1 MCGIVG
7 CIGNR
12 SVTPILVESLKLLEY
27 RGYDSAGIATL
38 NGTDI
43 DITKTKGKISDLES
57 VLSSEG
63 KSSELESTV
72 FSTGSAC
79 VGIGHTRW
87 ATHGTPS
94 TTNAHPHTDCNGSI
108 AVVHNGII
116 ENFQALKEELASK
129 GHFFSSDTDTEVL
142 AHLCEDCYNG
152 DLERAVRDA
161 LVRVKGSYA
170 IAVIADNEP
179 DVIVAAR
186 NESPLIVG
194 LGDGEN
200 FIASDIPAI
209 RKFTDKIIY
218 INDGEIVRVTRDNV
232 TVSTLEGLKVEKTV
246 TIAEGSIQEAE
257 RGGYEHFML
266 KEIHE
271 QPKALRETME
281 DRLCEL
287 EGSIDFEELRAL
299 ENEICNIESISI
311 VACGTSYHAGLLG
324 KYILED
330 LLRIPVRVEY
340 SSEFRYN
347 NLLSGKKS
355 LAMGISQSGETAD
368 TLAAMNEAKS
378 QGYLTLAITNVAG
391 STITRKADEILLTKS
406 GAEIGVAATKTFTAQ
421 ILILYMFGVYAARLR
436 KLIDVETSRH
446 IITSMKSVPGLIES
460 LLDDFG
466 NIEKAASRVC
476 EEDCC
481 YFIGR
486 GLSYPIALE
495 GALKMK
501 EISYIRAEGFPAGEL
516 KHGPLA
522 LITAGTP
529 VIALVPNDKTYYKTL
544 SNIKEVKARNAR
556 VTAIANSSDDEIA
569 KYVDS
574 VIEIPDV
581 DEFFSPMLTAVVLQ
595 LLAYYAAKNKG
606 AEIDQPRNLA
616 KSVTV
621 E

>member
-12 SVTPILVESLKLLEY
+12 SVTPIIVESLKRLEY

-38 NGTDI
+38 NGAEI
-43 DITKTKGKISDLES
+43 DITKTEGKISDLENI
-57 VLSSEG
+57 LS
-63 KSSELESTV
+63 LTN
-72 FSTGSAC
+72 TAC

-87 ATHGTPS
+87 ATHGIPS
-94 TTNAHPHTDCNGSI
+94 STNAHPHADCSGSF

-116 ENFQALKEELASK
+116 ENFQALKDELTSK
-129 GHFFSSDTDTEVL
+129 GHIFSSDTDTEVL

-152 DLERAVRDA
+152 DLERAVREA
-161 LVRVKGSYA
+161 LLRVEGSYA
-170 IAVIADNEP
+170 LAVISDNEP

-186 NESPLIVG
+186 KDSPLIVG

-200 FIASDIPAI
+200 FLASDIPAI
-209 RKFTDKIIY
+209 RKYTNKVIY
-218 INDGEIVRVTRDNV
+218 INDGEIVRLTRDSV
-232 TVSTLEGLKVEKTV
+232 TVSTLQGLSVEKTV
-246 TIAEGSIQEAE
+246 TLAEGSIQDAE

-287 EGSIDFEELRAL
+287 EGSIDFKELRPL
-299 ENEICNIESISI
+299 EDEIKNIESITI
-311 VACGTSYHAGLLG
+311 IACGTSYHAGILG
-324 KYILED
+324 KYALED
-330 LLRIPVRVEY
+330 LLRIPVKVEY

-347 NLLSGKKS
+347 NFLSGTRS
-355 LAMGISQSGETAD
+355 LAICISQSGETAD

-378 QGYLTLAITNVAG
+378 QGYLTLAITNVVG

-406 GAEIGVAATKTFTAQ
+406 GIEIGVAATKTFTAQ
-421 ILILYMFGVYAARLR
+421 ILTLYMFGVYVARLK
-436 KLIDVETSRH
+436 KLIDVETSRN

-460 LLDDFG
+460 LLD
-466 NIEKAASRVC
+466 NISSIEKTASRIC
-476 EEDCC
+476 EADCC

-501 EISYIRAEGFPAGEL
+501 EISYIKAEGFPAGEL

-522 LITAGTP
+522 LITADTP
-529 VIALVPNDKTYYKTL
+529 VIAIVPKGKTYYKTL
-544 SNIKEVKARNAR
+544 GNIKEVKARNAY
-556 VTAIANSSDDEIA
+556 VIAIANASDNEIV

-574 VIEIPDV
+574 VIKMPDV
-581 DEFFSPMLTAVVLQ
+581 DELFSPMLAAVTLQ
-595 LLAYYAAKNKG
+595 LLAYYAAKYLG

>member
-12 SVTPILVESLKLLEY
+12 SVTPIIVESLKRLEY

-38 NGTDI
+38 NGAEI
-43 DITKTKGKISDLES
+43 DITKTEGKISDLENI
-57 VLSSEG
+57 LN
-63 KSSELESTV
+63 LTNN
-72 FSTGSAC
+72 AC

-87 ATHGTPS
+87 ATHGIPS
-94 TTNAHPHTDCNGSI
+94 STNAHPHADCSGSF

-116 ENFQALKEELASK
+116 ENFQALKDELTSK
-129 GHFFSSDTDTEVL
+129 GHIFSSDTDTEVL

-152 DLERAVRDA
+152 DLERAVREA
-161 LVRVKGSYA
+161 LLRVEGSYA
-170 IAVIADNEP
+170 LAVISDNEP

-186 NESPLIVG
+186 KDSPLIVG

-200 FIASDIPAI
+200 FLASDIPAI
-209 RKFTDKIIY
+209 RKYTNKVIY
-218 INDGEIVRVTRDNV
+218 INDGEIVRLTRDSV
-232 TVSTLEGLKVEKTV
+232 TVSTLQGLSVEKTV
-246 TIAEGSIQEAE
+246 TLAEGSIQDAE

-287 EGSIDFEELRAL
+287 EGSIDFKELRPL
-299 ENEICNIESISI
+299 EDEIKNIESITI
-311 VACGTSYHAGLLG
+311 IACGTSYHAGILG
-324 KYILED
+324 KYALED
-330 LLRIPVRVEY
+330 LLRIPVKVEY

-347 NLLSGKKS
+347 NFLSGTRS
-355 LAMGISQSGETAD
+355 LAICISQSGETAD

-378 QGYLTLAITNVAG
+378 QGYLTLAITNVVG

-406 GAEIGVAATKTFTAQ
+406 GIEIGVAATKTFTAQ
-421 ILILYMFGVYAARLR
+421 ILTLYMFGVYVARLK
-436 KLIDVETSRH
+436 KLIDVETSRN

-460 LLDDFG
+460 LLD
-466 NIEKAASRVC
+466 NISSIEKTASRIC
-476 EEDCC
+476 EADCC

-501 EISYIRAEGFPAGEL
+501 EISYIKAEGFPAGEL

-522 LITAGTP
+522 LITADTP
-529 VIALVPNDKTYYKTL
+529 VIAIVPKGKTYYKTL
-544 SNIKEVKARNAR
+544 GNIKEVKARNAY
-556 VTAIANSSDDEIA
+556 VIAIANASDNEIV

-574 VIEIPDV
+574 VIKMPDV
-581 DEFFSPMLTAVVLQ
+581 DELFSPMLAAVTLQ
-595 LLAYYAAKNKG
+595 LLAYYAAKYLG

>member
-12 SVTPILVESLKLLEY
+12 SVTPIIVESLKRLEY

-38 NGTDI
+38 NGAEI
-43 DITKTKGKISDLES
+43 DITKTEGKIADLENI
-57 VLSSEG
+57 LS
-63 KSSELESTV
+63 LTN
-72 FSTGSAC
+72 TAC

-87 ATHGTPS
+87 ATHGIPS
-94 TTNAHPHTDCNGSI
+94 STNAHPHADCSGSF

-116 ENFQALKEELASK
+116 ENFQALKDELTSK
-129 GHFFSSDTDTEVL
+129 GHIFSSETDTEVL

-152 DLERAVRDA
+152 DLESAVREA
-161 LVRVKGSYA
+161 LLRVEGSYA
-170 IAVIADNEP
+170 IAVISDHEP

-186 NESPLIVG
+186 KDSPLIVG

-200 FIASDIPAI
+200 FLASDIPAI
-209 RKFTDKIIY
+209 RKYTNKVMY
-218 INDGEIVRVTRDNV
+218 INDGEIVRLTRDNV
-232 TVSTLEGLKVEKTV
+232 TVSTLQGVNVERLV
-246 TIAEGSIQEAE
+246 TIVDGSVQDAE

-271 QPKALRETME
+271 QPKALRDTME

-287 EGSIDFEELRAL
+287 EGSIDFKELRPF
-299 ENEICNIESISI
+299 EDEIKNIEGITI
-311 VACGTSYHAGLLG
+311 IACGTSYHAGILG
-324 KYILED
+324 KYALED
-330 LLRIPVRVEY
+330 LLRIPVKVEY

-347 NLLSGKKS
+347 NFLSGNRS
-355 LAMGISQSGETAD
+355 LAICISQSGETAD
-368 TLAAMNEAKS
+368 TLAAMNEAKA
-378 QGYLTLAITNVAG
+378 QGYLTLAITNVVG

-406 GAEIGVAATKTFTAQ
+406 GIEIGVAATKTFTAQ
-421 ILILYMFGVYAARLR
+421 ILTLYMFGIYVARLK

-460 LLDDFG
+460 LLDNISD
-466 NIEKAASRVC
+466 IEKASSRIC
-476 EEDCC
+476 EADCC

-495 GALKMK
+495 GALKLK
-501 EISYIRAEGFPAGEL
+501 EISYIKAEGFPAGEL

-529 VIALVPNDKTYYKTL
+529 VIAIVPKGKTYYKTL
-544 SNIKEVKARNAR
+544 GNIKEVKARNAF
-556 VTAIANSSDDEIA
+556 VIAIANASDDEIV

-574 VIEIPDV
+574 VIKMPDI
-581 DEFFSPMLTAVVLQ
+581 DELFSPMLAAVVLQ
-595 LLAYYAAKNKG
+595 LLAYYAAKDIG

>member
-12 SVTPILVESLKLLEY
+12 SVTPIIVESLKRLEY

-38 NGTDI
+38 NGAEI
-43 DITKTKGKISDLES
+43 DITKTEGKISDLENI
-57 VLSSEG
+57 LN
-63 KSSELESTV
+63 LTNN
-72 FSTGSAC
+72 AC

-87 ATHGTPS
+87 ATHGIPS
-94 TTNAHPHTDCNGSI
+94 STNAHPHADCSGSF

-116 ENFQALKEELASK
+116 ENFQALKDELTSK
-129 GHFFSSDTDTEVL
+129 GHIFSSDTDTEVL

-152 DLERAVRDA
+152 DLERAVREA
-161 LVRVKGSYA
+161 LLRVEGSYA
-170 IAVIADNEP
+170 LAVISDNEP

-186 NESPLIVG
+186 KDSPLIVG

-200 FIASDIPAI
+200 FLASDIPAI
-209 RKFTDKIIY
+209 RKYTNKVMY
-218 INDGEIVRVTRDNV
+218 INDGEIVRLTRDNV
-232 TVSTLEGLKVEKTV
+232 TVSTLQGLSVEKTV
-246 TIAEGSIQEAE
+246 TLAEGSIQDAE

-287 EGSIDFEELRAL
+287 EGSIDFKELRSL
-299 ENEICNIESISI
+299 EDEIKNIESITI
-311 VACGTSYHAGLLG
+311 IACGTSYHAGVLG
-324 KYILED
+324 KYALED
-330 LLRIPVRVEY
+330 LLRIPVKVEY

-347 NLLSGKKS
+347 NFLSGTRS
-355 LAMGISQSGETAD
+355 LAICISQSGETAD

-378 QGYLTLAITNVAG
+378 QGYLTLAITNVVG

-406 GAEIGVAATKTFTAQ
+406 GIEIGVAATKTFTAQ
-421 ILILYMFGVYAARLR
+421 ILTLYMFGVYVARLK
-436 KLIDVETSRH
+436 KLIDVETSRN

-460 LLDDFG
+460 LLDNIS
-466 NIEKAASRVC
+466 NIEKTSSRIC
-476 EEDCC
+476 EADCC

-501 EISYIRAEGFPAGEL
+501 EISYIKAEGFPAGEL

-522 LITAGTP
+522 LITADTP
-529 VIALVPNDKTYYKTL
+529 VIAIVPKGKTYYKTL
-544 SNIKEVKARNAR
+544 GNIKEVKARNAY
-556 VTAIANSSDDEIA
+556 VIAIANASDDEIV

-574 VIEIPDV
+574 VIKIPDV
-581 DEFFSPMLTAVVLQ
+581 DELFSPMLAAVALQ
-595 LLAYYAAKNKG
+595 LLAYYAAKYLG

>member
-12 SVTPILVESLKLLEY
+12 SVTPIIVESLKRLEY

-38 NGTDI
+38 NGAEI
-43 DITKTKGKISDLES
+43 DITKTEGKIADLENI
-57 VLSSEG
+57 LN
-63 KSSELESTV
+63 LTN
-72 FSTGSAC
+72 TAC

-87 ATHGTPS
+87 ATHGIPS
-94 TTNAHPHTDCNGSI
+94 STNAHPHADCSGSF

-116 ENFQALKEELASK
+116 ENFQALKDELTSK
-129 GHFFSSDTDTEVL
+129 GHIFSSETDTEVL

-152 DLERAVRDA
+152 DLERAVREA
-161 LVRVKGSYA
+161 LLRVEGSYA
-170 IAVIADNEP
+170 IAVISDNEP

-186 NESPLIVG
+186 KDSPLIVG

-200 FIASDIPAI
+200 FLASDIPAI
-209 RKFTDKIIY
+209 RKYTNKVMY
-218 INDGEIVRVTRDNV
+218 INDGEIVRLTRDNV
-232 TVSTLEGLKVEKTV
+232 TVSTLQGVNVERLV
-246 TIAEGSIQEAE
+246 TIVDGSVQDAE

-271 QPKALRETME
+271 QPKALRDTME

-287 EGSIDFEELRAL
+287 EGSIDFKELRPF
-299 ENEICNIESISI
+299 EDEIKNIEGITI
-311 VACGTSYHAGLLG
+311 IACGTSYHAGILG
-324 KYILED
+324 KYALED
-330 LLRIPVRVEY
+330 LLRIPVKVEY

-347 NLLSGKKS
+347 NFLSGNRS
-355 LAMGISQSGETAD
+355 LAICISQSGETAD
-368 TLAAMNEAKS
+368 TLAAMNEAKA
-378 QGYLTLAITNVAG
+378 QGYLTLAITNVVG

-406 GAEIGVAATKTFTAQ
+406 GIEIGVAATKTFTAQ
-421 ILILYMFGVYAARLR
+421 ILTLYMFGIYVARLK

-460 LLDDFG
+460 LLDNISD
-466 NIEKAASRVC
+466 IEKASSRIC
-476 EEDCC
+476 EADCC

-495 GALKMK
+495 GALKLK
-501 EISYIRAEGFPAGEL
+501 EISYIKAEGFPAGEL

-529 VIALVPNDKTYYKTL
+529 VIAIVPKGKTYYKTL
-544 SNIKEVKARNAR
+544 GNIKEVKARNAF
-556 VTAIANSSDDEIA
+556 VIAIANASDDEIV

-574 VIEIPDV
+574 VIKMPDI
-581 DEFFSPMLTAVVLQ
+581 DELFSPMLAAVVLQ
-595 LLAYYAAKNKG
+595 LLAYYAAKDIG

>member
-12 SVTPILVESLKLLEY
+12 SVTPIIVESLKRLEY

-38 NGTDI
+38 NGAEI
-43 DITKTKGKISDLES
+43 DITKTEGKIADLENI
-57 VLSSEG
+57 LS
-63 KSSELESTV
+63 LTN
-72 FSTGSAC
+72 TAC

-87 ATHGTPS
+87 ATHGIPS
-94 TTNAHPHTDCNGSI
+94 STNAHPHADCSGSF

-116 ENFQALKEELASK
+116 ENFQTLKDELTSK
-129 GHFFSSDTDTEVL
+129 GHIFSSETDTEVL

-152 DLERAVRDA
+152 DLERAVREA
-161 LVRVKGSYA
+161 LLRVEGSYA
-170 IAVIADNEP
+170 IAVISDNEP

-186 NESPLIVG
+186 KDSPLIVG

-200 FIASDIPAI
+200 FLASDIPAI
-209 RKFTDKIIY
+209 RKYTNKVMY
-218 INDGEIVRVTRDNV
+218 INDGEIVRLTRDNV
-232 TVSTLEGLKVEKTV
+232 TVSTLQGVNVERLV
-246 TIAEGSIQEAE
+246 TIVDGSVQDAE

-271 QPKALRETME
+271 QPKALRDTME

-287 EGSIDFEELRAL
+287 EGSIDFKELRPF
-299 ENEICNIESISI
+299 EDEIKNIEGITI
-311 VACGTSYHAGLLG
+311 IACGTSYHAGILG
-324 KYILED
+324 KYALED
-330 LLRIPVRVEY
+330 LLRIPVKVEY

-347 NLLSGKKS
+347 NFLSGNRS
-355 LAMGISQSGETAD
+355 LAICISQSGETAD
-368 TLAAMNEAKS
+368 TLAAMNEAKA
-378 QGYLTLAITNVAG
+378 QGYLTLAITNVVG

-406 GAEIGVAATKTFTAQ
+406 GIEIGVAATKTFTAQ
-421 ILILYMFGVYAARLR
+421 ILTLYMFGIYVARLK

-460 LLDDFG
+460 LLDNISD
-466 NIEKAASRVC
+466 IEKASSRIC
-476 EEDCC
+476 EADCC

-495 GALKMK
+495 GALKLK
-501 EISYIRAEGFPAGEL
+501 EISYIKAEGFPAGEL

-529 VIALVPNDKTYYKTL
+529 VIAIVPKGKTYYKTL
-544 SNIKEVKARNAR
+544 GNIKEVKARNAF
-556 VTAIANSSDDEIA
+556 VIAIANASDDEIV

-574 VIEIPDV
+574 VIKIPDI
-581 DEFFSPMLTAVVLQ
+581 DELFSPMLAAVVLQ
-595 LLAYYAAKNKG
+595 LLAYYAAKDIG

>member
-12 SVTPILVESLKLLEY
+12 SVTPIIVESLKRLEY

-38 NGTDI
+38 NGAEI
-43 DITKTKGKISDLES
+43 DITKTEGKIADLENI
-57 VLSSEG
+57 LS
-63 KSSELESTV
+63 LTN
-72 FSTGSAC
+72 TAC

-87 ATHGTPS
+87 ATHGIPS
-94 TTNAHPHTDCNGSI
+94 STNAHPHADCSGSF

-116 ENFQALKEELASK
+116 ENFQALKDELTSK
-129 GHFFSSDTDTEVL
+129 GHIFSSETDTEVL

-152 DLERAVRDA
+152 DLESAVREA
-161 LVRVKGSYA
+161 LLRVEGSYA
-170 IAVIADNEP
+170 IAVISDHEP

-186 NESPLIVG
+186 KDSPLIVG
-194 LGDGEN
+194 MGDGEN
-200 FIASDIPAI
+200 FLSSDIPAI
-209 RKFTDKIIY
+209 RKYTNKVMY
-218 INDGEIVRVTRDNV
+218 INDGEIVRLTRDNV
-232 TVSTLEGLKVEKTV
+232 TVSTLQGVNVERLV
-246 TIAEGSIQEAE
+246 TIVDGSVQDAE

-271 QPKALRETME
+271 QPKALRDTME

-287 EGSIDFEELRAL
+287 EGSIDFKELRPF
-299 ENEICNIESISI
+299 EDEIKNIEGITI
-311 VACGTSYHAGLLG
+311 IACGTSYHAGILG
-324 KYILED
+324 KYALED
-330 LLRIPVRVEY
+330 LLRIPVKVEY

-347 NLLSGKKS
+347 NFLSGNRS
-355 LAMGISQSGETAD
+355 LAICISQSGETAD
-368 TLAAMNEAKS
+368 TLAAMNEAKA
-378 QGYLTLAITNVAG
+378 QGYLTLAITNVVG

-406 GAEIGVAATKTFTAQ
+406 GMEIGVAATKTFTAQ
-421 ILILYMFGVYAARLR
+421 ILTLYMLGIYVARLK

-460 LLDDFG
+460 LLDNISD
-466 NIEKAASRVC
+466 IEKASSRIC
-476 EEDCC
+476 EADCC

-501 EISYIRAEGFPAGEL
+501 EISYIKAEGFPAGEL

-529 VIALVPNDKTYYKTL
+529 VIAIVPKGKTYYKTL
-544 SNIKEVKARNAR
+544 GNIKEVKARNAF
-556 VTAIANSSDDEIA
+556 VIAIANASDDEIV

-574 VIEIPDV
+574 VIKIPDI
-581 DEFFSPMLTAVVLQ
+581 DELFSPMLAAVVLQ
-595 LLAYYAAKNKG
+595 LLAYYAAKDIG

>member
-12 SVTPILVESLKLLEY
+12 SVTPIIVESLKRLEY

-38 NGTDI
+38 NGAEI
-43 DITKTKGKISDLES
+43 DITKTEGKISDLENI
-57 VLSSEG
+57 LD
-63 KSSELESTV
+63 LTNN
-72 FSTGSAC
+72 AC

-87 ATHGTPS
+87 ATHGIPS
-94 TTNAHPHTDCNGSI
+94 STNAHPHADCSGSF

-116 ENFQALKEELASK
+116 ENFQALKDELTSK
-129 GHFFSSDTDTEVL
+129 GHIFSSDTDTEVL

-152 DLERAVRDA
+152 DLERAVREA
-161 LVRVKGSYA
+161 LLRVEGSYA
-170 IAVIADNEP
+170 LAVISDNEP

-186 NESPLIVG
+186 KDSPLIVG

-200 FIASDIPAI
+200 FLASDIPAI
-209 RKFTDKIIY
+209 RKYTNKVIY
-218 INDGEIVRVTRDNV
+218 INDGEIVRLTRDSV
-232 TVSTLEGLKVEKTV
+232 TVSTLQGLSVEKTV
-246 TIAEGSIQEAE
+246 TLAEGSIQDAE

-287 EGSIDFEELRAL
+287 EGSIDFKELRPL
-299 ENEICNIESISI
+299 EDEIKNIESITI
-311 VACGTSYHAGLLG
+311 IACGTSYHAGILG
-324 KYILED
+324 KYALED
-330 LLRIPVRVEY
+330 LLRIPVKVEY

-347 NLLSGKKS
+347 NFLSGTRS
-355 LAMGISQSGETAD
+355 LAICISQSGETAD

-378 QGYLTLAITNVAG
+378 QGYLTLAITNVVG

-406 GAEIGVAATKTFTAQ
+406 GIEIGVAATKTFTAQ
-421 ILILYMFGVYAARLR
+421 ILTLYMFGVYVARLK
-436 KLIDVETSRH
+436 KLIDVETSRN

-460 LLDDFG
+460 LLD
-466 NIEKAASRVC
+466 NISSIEKTASRIC
-476 EEDCC
+476 EADCC

-501 EISYIRAEGFPAGEL
+501 EISYIKAEGFPAGEL

-522 LITAGTP
+522 LITADTP
-529 VIALVPNDKTYYKTL
+529 VIAIVPKGKTYYKTL
-544 SNIKEVKARNAR
+544 GNIKEVKARNAY
-556 VTAIANSSDDEIA
+556 VIAIANASDNEIV

-574 VIEIPDV
+574 VIKMPDV
-581 DEFFSPMLTAVVLQ
+581 DELFSPMLAAVTLQ
-595 LLAYYAAKNKG
+595 LLAYYAAKYLG

-621 E
+621 

>member
-12 SVTPILVESLKLLEY
+12 SVTPIIVESLKRLEY

-38 NGTDI
+38 NGAEI
-43 DITKTKGKISDLES
+43 DITKTEGKIADLENI
-57 VLSSEG
+57 LS
-63 KSSELESTV
+63 LTN
-72 FSTGSAC
+72 TAC

-87 ATHGTPS
+87 ATHGIPS
-94 TTNAHPHTDCNGSI
+94 STNAHPHADCSGSF

-116 ENFQALKEELASK
+116 ENFQALKDELTSK
-129 GHFFSSDTDTEVL
+129 GHIFSSETDTEVL

-152 DLERAVRDA
+152 DLESAVREA
-161 LVRVKGSYA
+161 LLRVEGSYA
-170 IAVIADNEP
+170 IAVISDHEP

-186 NESPLIVG
+186 KDSPLIVG

-200 FIASDIPAI
+200 FLASDIPAI
-209 RKFTDKIIY
+209 RKYTNKVMY
-218 INDGEIVRVTRDNV
+218 INDGEIVRLTRDNV
-232 TVSTLEGLKVEKTV
+232 TVSTLQGVNVERLV
-246 TIAEGSIQEAE
+246 TIVDGSVQDAE

-271 QPKALRETME
+271 QPKALRDTME

-287 EGSIDFEELRAL
+287 EGSIDFKELRPF
-299 ENEICNIESISI
+299 EDEIKNIEGITI
-311 VACGTSYHAGLLG
+311 IACGTSYHAGILG
-324 KYILED
+324 KYALED
-330 LLRIPVRVEY
+330 LLRIPVKVEY

-347 NLLSGKKS
+347 NFLSGNRS
-355 LAMGISQSGETAD
+355 LAICISQSGETAD
-368 TLAAMNEAKS
+368 TLAAMNEAKA
-378 QGYLTLAITNVAG
+378 QGYLTLAITNVVG

-406 GAEIGVAATKTFTAQ
+406 GIEIGVAATKTFTAQ
-421 ILILYMFGVYAARLR
+421 ILTLYMLGIYVARLK

-460 LLDDFG
+460 LLDNISD
-466 NIEKAASRVC
+466 IEKASSRIC
-476 EEDCC
+476 EADCC

-501 EISYIRAEGFPAGEL
+501 EISYIKAEGFPAGEL

-529 VIALVPNDKTYYKTL
+529 VIAIVPKGKTYYKTL
-544 SNIKEVKARNAR
+544 GNIKEVKARNAF
-556 VTAIANSSDDEIA
+556 VIAIANASDDEIV

-574 VIEIPDV
+574 VIKIPDI
-581 DEFFSPMLTAVVLQ
+581 DELFSPMLAAVVLQ
-595 LLAYYAAKNKG
+595 LLAYYAAKDIG

>member
-12 SVTPILVESLKLLEY
+12 SVTPIIVESLKRLEY

-38 NGTDI
+38 NGAEI
-43 DITKTKGKISDLES
+43 DITKTEGKIADLENI
-57 VLSSEG
+57 LS
-63 KSSELESTV
+63 LTN
-72 FSTGSAC
+72 TAC

-87 ATHGTPS
+87 ATHGIPS
-94 TTNAHPHTDCNGSI
+94 STNAHPHADCGGSF

-116 ENFQALKEELASK
+116 ENFQALKDELTSK
-129 GHFFSSDTDTEVL
+129 GHIFSSETDTEVL

-152 DLERAVRDA
+152 DLESAVREA
-161 LVRVKGSYA
+161 LLRVEGSYA
-170 IAVIADNEP
+170 IAVISDHEP

-186 NESPLIVG
+186 KDSPLIVG

-200 FIASDIPAI
+200 FLASDIPAI
-209 RKFTDKIIY
+209 RKYTNKVMY
-218 INDGEIVRVTRDNV
+218 INDGEIVRLTRDNV
-232 TVSTLEGLKVEKTV
+232 TVSTLQGVNVERLV
-246 TIAEGSIQEAE
+246 TIVDGSVQDAE

-271 QPKALRETME
+271 QPKALRDTME

-287 EGSIDFEELRAL
+287 EGSIDFKELRPF
-299 ENEICNIESISI
+299 EDEIKNIEGITI
-311 VACGTSYHAGLLG
+311 IACGTSYHAGILG
-324 KYILED
+324 KYALED
-330 LLRIPVRVEY
+330 LLRIPVKVEY

-347 NLLSGKKS
+347 NFLSGNRS
-355 LAMGISQSGETAD
+355 LAICISQSGETAD
-368 TLAAMNEAKS
+368 TLAAMNEAKA
-378 QGYLTLAITNVAG
+378 QGYLTLAITNVVG

-406 GAEIGVAATKTFTAQ
+406 GMEIGVAATKTFTAQ
-421 ILILYMFGVYAARLR
+421 ILTLYMLGIYVARLK

-460 LLDDFG
+460 LLDNISD
-466 NIEKAASRVC
+466 IEKASSRIC
-476 EEDCC
+476 EADCC

-501 EISYIRAEGFPAGEL
+501 EISYIKAEGFPAGEL

-529 VIALVPNDKTYYKTL
+529 VIAIVPKGKTYYKTL
-544 SNIKEVKARNAR
+544 GNIKEVKARNAF
-556 VTAIANSSDDEIA
+556 VIAIANASDDEIV

-574 VIEIPDV
+574 VIKIPDI
-581 DEFFSPMLTAVVLQ
+581 DELFSPMLAAVVLQ
-595 LLAYYAAKNKG
+595 LLAYYAAKDIG

>member
-12 SVTPILVESLKLLEY
+12 SVTPLIVESLKRLEY

-38 NGTDI
+38 NGAEI
-43 DITKTKGKISDLES
+43 DITKTEGKISDLENI
-57 VLSSEG
+57 LS
-63 KSSELESTV
+63 LTNN
-72 FSTGSAC
+72 AC

-87 ATHGTPS
+87 ATHGIPS
-94 TTNAHPHTDCNGSI
+94 STNAHPHADCSGSF

-116 ENFQALKEELASK
+116 ENFQALKDELTSK
-129 GHFFSSDTDTEVL
+129 GHIFSSDTDTEVL

-152 DLERAVRDA
+152 DLERAVRQA
-161 LVRVKGSYA
+161 LLRVEGSYA
-170 IAVIADNEP
+170 LAVISDNEP
-179 DVIVAAR
+179 EIIVAAR
-186 NESPLIVG
+186 KDSPLIVG
-194 LGDGEN
+194 LGEGEN
-200 FIASDIPAI
+200 FLASDIPAI
-209 RKFTDKIIY
+209 RKYTNKVMY
-218 INDGEIVRVTRDNV
+218 INDGEIVRLTRDNV
-232 TVSTLEGLKVEKTV
+232 TVSTLQGLNVEKTI
-246 TIAEGSIQEAE
+246 TIADGSIQDAE

-287 EGSIDFEELRAL
+287 EGSIDFKELRQL
-299 ENEICNIESISI
+299 EDEIKDIESITI
-311 VACGTSYHAGLLG
+311 IACGTSYHAGILG
-324 KYILED
+324 KYALED
-330 LLRIPVRVEY
+330 LLRIPVKVEY

-347 NLLSGKKS
+347 NFLSGKRS
-355 LAMGISQSGETAD
+355 LAICISQSGETAD
-368 TLAAMNEAKS
+368 TLAAMNEAKA
-378 QGYLTLAITNVAG
+378 QGYLTLAITNVVG

-406 GAEIGVAATKTFTAQ
+406 GIEIGVAATKTFTSQ
-421 ILILYMFGVYAARLR
+421 ILTLYMFGVYVARLK
-436 KLIDVETSRH
+436 KLIDVETSRN

-460 LLDDFG
+460 LLDNIS
-466 NIEKAASRVC
+466 NIEKTSSRIC
-476 EEDCC
+476 EADCC

-501 EISYIRAEGFPAGEL
+501 EISYIKAEGFPAGEL

-522 LITAGTP
+522 LITADTP
-529 VIALVPNDKTYYKTL
+529 VIAIVPKGKTYYKTL
-544 SNIKEVKARNAR
+544 GNIKEVKARNAF
-556 VTAIANSSDDEIA
+556 VIAIANASDDEIV

-574 VIEIPDV
+574 VIKIPDV
-581 DEFFSPMLTAVVLQ
+581 DELFSPMLAAVALQ
-595 LLAYYAAKNKG
+595 LLAYYSAKYLG

>member
-12 SVTPILVESLKLLEY
+12 SVTPIIVESLKRLEY

-38 NGTDI
+38 NGAEI
-43 DITKTKGKISDLES
+43 DITKTEGKISDLENI
-57 VLSSEG
+57 LN
-63 KSSELESTV
+63 LTNN
-72 FSTGSAC
+72 AC

-87 ATHGTPS
+87 ATHGIPS
-94 TTNAHPHTDCNGSI
+94 STNAHPHADCSGSF

-116 ENFQALKEELASK
+116 ENFQALKDELTSK
-129 GHFFSSDTDTEVL
+129 GHIFSSDTDTEVL

-152 DLERAVRDA
+152 DLERAVREA
-161 LVRVKGSYA
+161 LLRVEGSYA
-170 IAVIADNEP
+170 IAVISDNEP
-179 DVIVAAR
+179 DVIIAAR
-186 NESPLIVG
+186 KDSPLIVG

-200 FIASDIPAI
+200 FLASDIPAI
-209 RKFTDKIIY
+209 RKYTNKVMY
-218 INDGEIVRVTRDNV
+218 INDGEIVRLTRDNV
-232 TVSTLEGLKVEKTV
+232 TVSTLQGLSVEKTV
-246 TIAEGSIQEAE
+246 TLAEGSIQDAE

-287 EGSIDFEELRAL
+287 EGSIDFKELRPL
-299 ENEICNIESISI
+299 EDEIKNIESITI
-311 VACGTSYHAGLLG
+311 IACGTSYHAGILG
-324 KYILED
+324 KYALED
-330 LLRIPVRVEY
+330 LLRIPVKVEY

-347 NLLSGKKS
+347 NFLSGTRS
-355 LAMGISQSGETAD
+355 LAICISQSGETAD

-378 QGYLTLAITNVAG
+378 QGYLTLAITNVVG

-406 GAEIGVAATKTFTAQ
+406 GIEIGVAATKTFTAQ
-421 ILILYMFGVYAARLR
+421 ILTLYMFGVYVARLK
-436 KLIDVETSRH
+436 KLIDVETSRN

-460 LLDDFG
+460 LLDNIS
-466 NIEKAASRVC
+466 NIEKTSSRIC
-476 EEDCC
+476 EADCC

-501 EISYIRAEGFPAGEL
+501 EISYIKAEGFPAGEL

-522 LITAGTP
+522 LITADTP
-529 VIALVPNDKTYYKTL
+529 VIAIVPKGKTYYKTL
-544 SNIKEVKARNAR
+544 GNIKEVKARSAY
-556 VTAIANSSDDEIA
+556 VIAIANASDDEIV

-574 VIEIPDV
+574 VIKIPDV
-581 DEFFSPMLTAVVLQ
+581 DELFSPMLAAVALQ
-595 LLAYYAAKNKG
+595 LLAYYAAKYLG

>member
-12 SVTPILVESLKLLEY
+12 SVTPIIVESLKRLEY

-38 NGTDI
+38 NGAEI
-43 DITKTKGKISDLES
+43 DITKTEGKISDLENI
-57 VLSSEG
+57 LD
-63 KSSELESTV
+63 LTNN
-72 FSTGSAC
+72 AC

-87 ATHGTPS
+87 ATHGIPS
-94 TTNAHPHTDCNGSI
+94 STNAHPHADCSGSF

-116 ENFQALKEELASK
+116 ENFQALKDELTSK
-129 GHFFSSDTDTEVL
+129 GHIFSSDTDTEVL

-152 DLERAVRDA
+152 DLERAVREA
-161 LVRVKGSYA
+161 LLRVEGSYA
-170 IAVIADNEP
+170 IAVISDNEP
-179 DVIVAAR
+179 DVIIAAR
-186 NESPLIVG
+186 KDSPLIVG

-200 FIASDIPAI
+200 FLASDIPAI
-209 RKFTDKIIY
+209 RKYTNKIIY
-218 INDGEIVRVTRDNV
+218 INDGEIVRLTRDNV
-232 TVSTLEGLKVEKTV
+232 TVSTLQGLSVEKTV
-246 TIAEGSIQEAE
+246 TLAEGSIQDAE

-287 EGSIDFEELRAL
+287 EGSIDFKELRPL
-299 ENEICNIESISI
+299 EDEIKNIESITI
-311 VACGTSYHAGLLG
+311 IACGTSYHAGILG
-324 KYILED
+324 KYALED
-330 LLRIPVRVEY
+330 LLRIPVKVEY

-347 NLLSGKKS
+347 NFLSGTRS
-355 LAMGISQSGETAD
+355 LAICISQSGETAD

-378 QGYLTLAITNVAG
+378 QGYLTLAITNVVG

-406 GAEIGVAATKTFTAQ
+406 GIEIGVAATKTFTAQ
-421 ILILYMFGVYAARLR
+421 ILTLYMFGVYVARLK
-436 KLIDVETSRH
+436 KLIDVETSRN

-460 LLDDFG
+460 LLD
-466 NIEKAASRVC
+466 NISSIEKTASRIC
-476 EEDCC
+476 EADCC

-501 EISYIRAEGFPAGEL
+501 EISYIKAEGFPAGEL

-522 LITAGTP
+522 LITADTP
-529 VIALVPNDKTYYKTL
+529 VIAIVPKGKTYYKTL
-544 SNIKEVKARNAR
+544 GNIKEVKARNAY
-556 VTAIANSSDDEIA
+556 VIAIANASDNEIV

-574 VIEIPDV
+574 VIKMPDV
-581 DEFFSPMLTAVVLQ
+581 DELFSPMLAAVTLQ
-595 LLAYYAAKNKG
+595 LLAYYAAKYLG

>member
-12 SVTPILVESLKLLEY
+12 SVTPIIVESLKRLEY

-38 NGTDI
+38 NGAEI
-43 DITKTKGKISDLES
+43 DITKTEGKIADLENI
-57 VLSSEG
+57 LS
-63 KSSELESTV
+63 LTN
-72 FSTGSAC
+72 TAC

-87 ATHGTPS
+87 ATHGIPS
-94 TTNAHPHTDCNGSI
+94 STNAHPHADCSGSF

-116 ENFQALKEELASK
+116 ENFQALKDELTSK
-129 GHFFSSDTDTEVL
+129 GHIFSSETDTEVL

-152 DLERAVRDA
+152 DLESAVREA
-161 LVRVKGSYA
+161 LLRVEGSYA
-170 IAVIADNEP
+170 IAVISDNEP

-186 NESPLIVG
+186 KDSPLIVG

-200 FIASDIPAI
+200 FLASDIPAI
-209 RKFTDKIIY
+209 RKYTNKVMY
-218 INDGEIVRVTRDNV
+218 INDGEIVRLTRDNV
-232 TVSTLEGLKVEKTV
+232 TVSTLQGVNVERLV
-246 TIAEGSIQEAE
+246 TIVDGSVQDAE

-271 QPKALRETME
+271 QPKALRDTME

-287 EGSIDFEELRAL
+287 EGSIDFKELRPF
-299 ENEICNIESISI
+299 EDEIKNIEGITI
-311 VACGTSYHAGLLG
+311 IACGTSYHAGILG
-324 KYILED
+324 KYALED
-330 LLRIPVRVEY
+330 LLRIPVKVEY

-347 NLLSGKKS
+347 NFLSGNRS
-355 LAMGISQSGETAD
+355 LAICISQSGETAD
-368 TLAAMNEAKS
+368 TLAAMNEAKA
-378 QGYLTLAITNVAG
+378 QGYLTLAITNVVG

-406 GAEIGVAATKTFTAQ
+406 GMEIGVAATKTFTAQ
-421 ILILYMFGVYAARLR
+421 ILTLYMLGIYVARLK

-460 LLDDFG
+460 LLDNISD
-466 NIEKAASRVC
+466 IEKASSRIC
-476 EEDCC
+476 EADCC

-495 GALKMK
+495 GALKLK
-501 EISYIRAEGFPAGEL
+501 EISYIKAEGFPAGEL

-529 VIALVPNDKTYYKTL
+529 VIAIVPKGKTYYKTL
-544 SNIKEVKARNAR
+544 GNIKEVKARNAF
-556 VTAIANSSDDEIA
+556 VIAIANASDDEIV

-574 VIEIPDV
+574 VIKIPDI
-581 DEFFSPMLTAVVLQ
+581 DELFSPMLAAVVLQ
-595 LLAYYAAKNKG
+595 LLAYYAAKDIG

>member
-12 SVTPILVESLKLLEY
+12 SVTPLIVESLKRLEY

-38 NGTDI
+38 NGAEI
-43 DITKTKGKISDLES
+43 DITKTEGKISDLENI
-57 VLSSEG
+57 LS
-63 KSSELESTV
+63 LTNN
-72 FSTGSAC
+72 AC

-87 ATHGTPS
+87 ATHGIPS
-94 TTNAHPHTDCNGSI
+94 STNAHPHADCSGSF

-116 ENFQALKEELASK
+116 ENFQALKDELTSK
-129 GHFFSSDTDTEVL
+129 GHIFSSDTDTEVL

-152 DLERAVRDA
+152 DLERAVRHA
-161 LVRVKGSYA
+161 LLRVEGSYA
-170 IAVIADNEP
+170 IAVISDNEP
-179 DVIVAAR
+179 EVIVAAR
-186 NESPLIVG
+186 KDSPLIVG

-200 FIASDIPAI
+200 FLASDIPAI
-209 RKFTDKIIY
+209 RKYTNKVIY
-218 INDGEIVRVTRDNV
+218 INDGEIVRLTRDDV
-232 TVSTLEGLKVEKTV
+232 TISTLQGLNVEKTV
-246 TIAEGSIQEAE
+246 TIADGSIQDAE

-287 EGSIDFEELRAL
+287 EGSIDFKELRPL
-299 ENEICNIESISI
+299 EDEIKNIESITI
-311 VACGTSYHAGLLG
+311 IACGTSYHAGILG
-324 KYILED
+324 KYALED
-330 LLRIPVRVEY
+330 LLRIPVKVEY

-347 NLLSGKKS
+347 NFLSGKRS
-355 LAMGISQSGETAD
+355 LAICISQSGETAD

-378 QGYLTLAITNVAG
+378 QGYLTLAITNVVG

-406 GAEIGVAATKTFTAQ
+406 GIEIGVAATKTFTAQ
-421 ILILYMFGVYAARLR
+421 ILTLYMFGVYVARLK
-436 KLIDVETSRH
+436 KLIDVETSRN

-460 LLDDFG
+460 LLDNIS
-466 NIEKAASRVC
+466 NIEKTSSRIC
-476 EEDCC
+476 EADCC

-501 EISYIRAEGFPAGEL
+501 EISYIKAEGFPAGEL

-522 LITAGTP
+522 LITADTP
-529 VIALVPNDKTYYKTL
+529 VIAIVPKGKTYYKTL
-544 SNIKEVKARNAR
+544 GNIKEVKARNAF
-556 VTAIANSSDDEIA
+556 VIAIANASDDEIV

-574 VIEIPDV
+574 VIKIPDV
-581 DEFFSPMLTAVVLQ
+581 DELFSPMLAAVALQ
-595 LLAYYAAKNKG
+595 LLAYYAAKYLG

>member
-12 SVTPILVESLKLLEY
+12 SVTPIIVESLKRLEY

-38 NGTDI
+38 NGAEI
-43 DITKTKGKISDLES
+43 DITKTEGKISDLENI
-57 VLSSEG
+57 LD
-63 KSSELESTV
+63 LTNN
-72 FSTGSAC
+72 AC

-87 ATHGTPS
+87 ATHGIPS
-94 TTNAHPHTDCNGSI
+94 STNAHPHADCSGSF

-116 ENFQALKEELASK
+116 ENFQALKDELTSK
-129 GHFFSSDTDTEVL
+129 GHIFSSDTDTEVL

-152 DLERAVRDA
+152 DLERAVREA
-161 LVRVKGSYA
+161 LLRVEGSYA
-170 IAVIADNEP
+170 LAVISDNEP

-186 NESPLIVG
+186 KDSPLIVG

-200 FIASDIPAI
+200 FLASDIPAI
-209 RKFTDKIIY
+209 RKYTNKVIY
-218 INDGEIVRVTRDNV
+218 INDGEIVRLTRDSV
-232 TVSTLEGLKVEKTV
+232 TVSTLQGLSVEKTV
-246 TIAEGSIQEAE
+246 TLAEGSIQDAE

-287 EGSIDFEELRAL
+287 EGSIDFKELRPL
-299 ENEICNIESISI
+299 EDEIKNIESITI
-311 VACGTSYHAGLLG
+311 IACGTSYHAGILG
-324 KYILED
+324 KYALED
-330 LLRIPVRVEY
+330 LLRIPVKVEY

-347 NLLSGKKS
+347 NFLSGTRS
-355 LAMGISQSGETAD
+355 LAICISQSGETAD

-378 QGYLTLAITNVAG
+378 QGYLTLAITNVVG

-406 GAEIGVAATKTFTAQ
+406 GIEIGVAATKTFTAQ
-421 ILILYMFGVYAARLR
+421 ILTLYMFGVYVARLK
-436 KLIDVETSRH
+436 KLIDVETSRN

-460 LLDDFG
+460 LLD
-466 NIEKAASRVC
+466 NISTIEKTASRIC
-476 EEDCC
+476 EADCC

-501 EISYIRAEGFPAGEL
+501 EISYIKAEGFPAGEL

-522 LITAGTP
+522 LITADTP
-529 VIALVPNDKTYYKTL
+529 VIAIVPKGKTYYKTL
-544 SNIKEVKARNAR
+544 GNIKEVKARNAY
-556 VTAIANSSDDEIA
+556 VIAIANASDNEIV

-574 VIEIPDV
+574 VIKMPDV
-581 DEFFSPMLTAVVLQ
+581 DELFSPMLAAVTLQ
-595 LLAYYAAKNKG
+595 LLAYYAAKYLG

>member
-12 SVTPILVESLKLLEY
+12 SVTPILVESLKRLEY

-38 NGTDI
+38 NGAEI
-43 DITKTKGKISDLES
+43 DITKTEGKISDLES
-57 VLSSEG
+57 ILS
-63 KSSELESTV
+63 LTD
-72 FSTGSAC
+72 SAS

-87 ATHGTPS
+87 ATHGIPS
-94 TTNAHPHTDCNGSI
+94 STNAHPHVDCSGSI

-116 ENFQALKEELASK
+116 ENFQALKEELTSK
-129 GHFFSSDTDTEVL
+129 GHIFSSDTDTEVL

-152 DLERAVRDA
+152 DLERAVRGA
-161 LVRVKGSYA
+161 LLRVEGSYA
-170 IAVIADNEP
+170 IAVISDNEP

-186 NESPLIVG
+186 KDSPLIVG

-200 FIASDIPAI
+200 FLASDIPAI
-209 RKFTDKIIY
+209 RKYTNKVIY
-218 INDGEIVRVTRDNV
+218 IDDGEIVRITRDNV
-232 TVSTLEGLKVEKTV
+232 TVSTLQGLKVEKTI
-246 TIAEGSIQEAE
+246 TIAEGSILDAE
-257 RGGYEHFML
+257 RGGYEHYML

-287 EGSIDFEELRAL
+287 EGSIDFKELREL
-299 ENEICNIESISI
+299 ENKIQDLESITI
-311 VACGTSYHAGLLG
+311 IACGTSYHAGILG

-347 NLLSGKKS
+347 NFLSGKKS
-355 LAMGISQSGETAD
+355 LALCISQSGETAD
-368 TLAAMNEAKS
+368 TLAAMNEAKA
-378 QGYLTLAITNVAG
+378 QGYLTLAITNVVG
-391 STITRKADEILLTKS
+391 STITRRADEILLTKS
-406 GAEIGVAATKTFTAQ
+406 GIEIGVAATKTFTAQ
-421 ILILYMFGVYAARLR
+421 ILILYMFGVYVARL
-436 KLIDVETSRH
+436 KNLTDVETSRN
-446 IITSMKSVPGLIES
+446 IITSMKLVPSHIES
-460 LLDDFG
+460 LLDNVS
-466 NIEKAASRVC
+466 NIEKTASRVC
-476 EEDCC
+476 ESDCC

-486 GLSYPIALE
+486 GLNYPIALE

-501 EISYIRAEGFPAGEL
+501 EISYIKAEGFPAGEL

-522 LITAGTP
+522 LITSGTP
-529 VIALVPNDKTYYKTL
+529 VIALVPKGKTYYKTL
-544 SNIKEVKARNAR
+544 GNIKEVKARNAY
-556 VTAIANSSDDEIA
+556 VIAIANESDDEIT

-574 VIEIPDV
+574 VVKIPDV
-581 DEFFSPMLTAVVLQ
+581 DEFFSPMLAAVVLQ
-595 LLAYYAAKNKG
+595 LLAYYAAKYKG

>member
-12 SVTPILVESLKLLEY
+12 SVTPLIVESLKRLEY

-38 NGTDI
+38 NGAEI
-43 DITKTKGKISDLES
+43 DITKTEGKISDLENI
-57 VLSSEG
+57 LS
-63 KSSELESTV
+63 LTNN
-72 FSTGSAC
+72 AC

-87 ATHGTPS
+87 ATHGIPS
-94 TTNAHPHTDCNGSI
+94 STNAHPHADCSGSF

-116 ENFQALKEELASK
+116 ENFQALKDELTSK
-129 GHFFSSDTDTEVL
+129 GHIFSSDTDTEVL

-152 DLERAVRDA
+152 DLERAVRQA
-161 LVRVKGSYA
+161 LLRVEGSYA
-170 IAVIADNEP
+170 LAVISDNEP
-179 DVIVAAR
+179 EIIVAAR
-186 NESPLIVG
+186 KDSPLIVG
-194 LGDGEN
+194 LGEGEN
-200 FIASDIPAI
+200 FLASDIPAI
-209 RKFTDKIIY
+209 RKYTNKVMY
-218 INDGEIVRVTRDNV
+218 INDGEIVRLTRDNV
-232 TVSTLEGLKVEKTV
+232 TVSTLQGLNVEKTI
-246 TIAEGSIQEAE
+246 TIADGSIQDAE

-287 EGSIDFEELRAL
+287 EGSIDFKELRQL
-299 ENEICNIESISI
+299 EDEIKDIESITI
-311 VACGTSYHAGLLG
+311 IACGTSYHAGILG
-324 KYILED
+324 KYALED
-330 LLRIPVRVEY
+330 LLRIPVKVEY

-347 NLLSGKKS
+347 NFLSGKRS
-355 LAMGISQSGETAD
+355 LAICISQSGETAD

-378 QGYLTLAITNVAG
+378 QGYLTLAITNVVG

-406 GAEIGVAATKTFTAQ
+406 GIEIGVAATKTFTAQ
-421 ILILYMFGVYAARLR
+421 ILTLYMFGVYVARLK
-436 KLIDVETSRH
+436 KLIDVEASRN

-460 LLDDFG
+460 LLDNIS
-466 NIEKAASRVC
+466 NIEKTSSRIS
-476 EEDCC
+476 EADCC

-501 EISYIRAEGFPAGEL
+501 EISYIKAEGFPAGEL

-522 LITAGTP
+522 LITADTP
-529 VIALVPNDKTYYKTL
+529 VIAIVPKGKTYYKTL
-544 SNIKEVKARNAR
+544 GNIKEVKARNAF
-556 VTAIANSSDDEIA
+556 VIAIANASDDEIV
-569 KYVDS
+569 KYVDL
-574 VIEIPDV
+574 VIKIPDV
-581 DEFFSPMLTAVVLQ
+581 DELFSPMLAAVALQ
-595 LLAYYAAKNKG
+595 LLAYYAAKYLG

>member
-7 CIGNR
+7 CIGDR
-12 SVTPILVESLKLLEY
+12 SVTPIIVESLKRLEY

-38 NGTDI
+38 NGAEI
-43 DITKTKGKISDLES
+43 DITKTEGKIADLENI
-57 VLSSEG
+57 LS
-63 KSSELESTV
+63 LTNN
-72 FSTGSAC
+72 AC

-87 ATHGTPS
+87 ATHGIPS
-94 TTNAHPHTDCNGSI
+94 STNAHPHADCSGSF

-116 ENFQALKEELASK
+116 ENFQALKDELTSK
-129 GHFFSSDTDTEVL
+129 GHIFSSETDTEVL

-152 DLERAVRDA
+152 DLERAVREA
-161 LVRVKGSYA
+161 LLRVDGSYA
-170 IAVIADNEP
+170 IAVISDNEP

-186 NESPLIVG
+186 KDSPLIVG

-200 FIASDIPAI
+200 FLASDIPAI
-209 RKFTDKIIY
+209 RKYTNKVIY
-218 INDGEIVRVTRDNV
+218 INDGEIVRLTRDNV
-232 TVSTLEGLKVEKTV
+232 TVSTLQGVNIEKPV
-246 TIAEGSIQEAE
+246 TIVDGSVQDAE

-271 QPKALRETME
+271 QPKALRDTME

-287 EGSIDFEELRAL
+287 EGSIDFKELRPF
-299 ENEICNIESISI
+299 EDEIKNIEGITI
-311 VACGTSYHAGLLG
+311 IACGTSYHAGILG
-324 KYILED
+324 KYALED
-330 LLRIPVRVEY
+330 LLRIPVKVEY

-347 NLLSGKKS
+347 NFLSGNKS
-355 LAMGISQSGETAD
+355 LAICISQSGETAD

-378 QGYLTLAITNVAG
+378 QGYLTLAITNVVG

-406 GAEIGVAATKTFTAQ
+406 GVEIGVAATKTFTAQ
-421 ILILYMFGVYAARLR
+421 ILTLYMFGVYVARLK
-436 KLIDVETSRH
+436 KLVDVETSRH

-460 LLDDFG
+460 LLDNIS
-466 NIEKAASRVC
+466 NIEKASSRIC
-476 EEDCC
+476 EADSC

-486 GLSYPIALE
+486 GFSYPIALE

-501 EISYIRAEGFPAGEL
+501 EISYIKAEGFPAGEL

-529 VIALVPNDKTYYKTL
+529 VIAIVPKGKTYYKTL
-544 SNIKEVKARNAR
+544 GNIKEVKARNAF
-556 VTAIANSSDDEIA
+556 VIAIANASDDEIA

-574 VIEIPDV
+574 VIKIPDV
-581 DEFFSPMLTAVVLQ
+581 DELFSPMLAAVALQ
-595 LLAYYAAKNKG
+595 LLAYYAAKDIG

>member
-7 CIGNR
+7 CIGSR
-12 SVTPILVESLKLLEY
+12 PVTPILVESLKLLEY

-63 KSSELESTV
+63 KSCELKDTV
-72 FSTGSAC
+72 FSTASAC

-87 ATHGTPS
+87 ATHGIPS
-94 TTNAHPHTDCNGSI
+94 TTNAHPHTDCHGSI

-116 ENFQALKEELASK
+116 ENFQELKEELARK

-142 AHLCEDCYNG
+142 AHLCEECYNG

-161 LVRVKGSYA
+161 LERVKGSYA
-170 IAVIADNEP
+170 IAVIVDNEP
-179 DVIVAAR
+179 DVLVAAR

-200 FIASDIPAI
+200 FVASDIPAI

-218 INDGEIVRVTRDNV
+218 VNDGEIVRITRDNV
-232 TVSTLEGLKVEKTV
+232 SVSTLEGLKVEKAV
-246 TIAEGSIQEAE
+246 TIAKGSVQEAE

-299 ENEICNIESISI
+299 ENEICDIESISI
-311 VACGTSYHAGLLG
+311 IACGTSYHAGLLG

-355 LAMGISQSGETAD
+355 LAIGISQSGETAD

-391 STITRKADEILLTKS
+391 STVTRKADEILLTRS

-421 ILILYMFGVYAARLR
+421 ILILYMFGVYVARLR
-436 KLIDVETSRH
+436 KLMDVETSRH

-460 LLDDFG
+460 VLDNFS
-466 NIEKAASRVC
+466 NIEKTASRIC
-476 EEDCC
+476 EADCC

-529 VIALVPNDKTYYKTL
+529 VIALVPKDKTYYKTL
-544 SNIKEVKARNAR
+544 GNIKEVKARDAH
-556 VTAIANSSDDEIA
+556 VIAIANSSDDEIV

>member
-12 SVTPILVESLKLLEY
+12 SATPIIVESLKRLEY

-38 NGTDI
+38 NGAEI
-43 DITKTKGKISDLES
+43 DITKTEGKISDLENI
-57 VLSSEG
+57 LS
-63 KSSELESTV
+63 LTNY
-72 FSTGSAC
+72 AC

-87 ATHGTPS
+87 ATHGIPS
-94 TTNAHPHTDCNGSI
+94 STNAHPHTDCSGSF

-116 ENFQALKEELASK
+116 ENFQALKDELTSK
-129 GHFFSSDTDTEVL
+129 GHIFSSDTDTEVL

-152 DLERAVRDA
+152 DLERAVREA
-161 LVRVKGSYA
+161 LLRVEGSYA
-170 IAVIADNEP
+170 LAVISDNEP
-179 DVIVAAR
+179 DVIIAAR
-186 NESPLIVG
+186 KDSPLIVG

-200 FIASDIPAI
+200 FLASDIPAI
-209 RKFTDKIIY
+209 RKYTNKVIY
-218 INDGEIVRVTRDNV
+218 INDGEIVRLTRDNV
-232 TVSTLEGLKVEKTV
+232 TVSTLQGLNVEKTV
-246 TIAEGSIQEAE
+246 TLAEGSILDAE

-287 EGSIDFEELRAL
+287 EGSIDFKELRPF
-299 ENEICNIESISI
+299 EDEIKNIESITI
-311 VACGTSYHAGLLG
+311 IACGTSYHAGILG
-324 KYILED
+324 KYALED
-330 LLRIPVRVEY
+330 LLRIPVKVEY

-347 NLLSGKKS
+347 NFLSGTRS
-355 LAMGISQSGETAD
+355 LAICISQSGETAD

-378 QGYLTLAITNVAG
+378 QGYLTLAITNVVG

-406 GAEIGVAATKTFTAQ
+406 GIEIGVAATKTFTAQ
-421 ILILYMFGVYAARLR
+421 ILTLYMFGVYVARLK
-436 KLIDVETSRH
+436 KLIDVETSRN

-460 LLDDFG
+460 LLDNIS
-466 NIEKAASRVC
+466 NIEKTSSRIC
-476 EEDCC
+476 EADCC

-486 GLSYPIALE
+486 GPSYPIALE

-501 EISYIRAEGFPAGEL
+501 EISYIKAEGFPAGEL

-522 LITAGTP
+522 LITADTP
-529 VIALVPNDKTYYKTL
+529 VIAIVPKGKTYYKTL
-544 SNIKEVKARNAR
+544 GNIKEVKARNAY
-556 VTAIANSSDDEIA
+556 VIAIANASDDEIV

-574 VIEIPDV
+574 VVKIPDV
-581 DEFFSPMLTAVVLQ
+581 DELFSPMLAAVALQ
-595 LLAYYAAKNKG
+595 LLAYYAAKYLG

>member
-12 SVTPILVESLKLLEY
+12 SVTPIIVESLKRLEY

-38 NGTDI
+38 NGAEI
-43 DITKTKGKISDLES
+43 DITKTEGKISDLENI
-57 VLSSEG
+57 LD
-63 KSSELESTV
+63 LTNN
-72 FSTGSAC
+72 AC

-87 ATHGTPS
+87 ATHGIPS
-94 TTNAHPHTDCNGSI
+94 STNAHPHADCSGSF

-116 ENFQALKEELASK
+116 ENFQALKDELTSK
-129 GHFFSSDTDTEVL
+129 GHIFSSDTDTEVL

-152 DLERAVRDA
+152 DLERAVREA
-161 LVRVKGSYA
+161 LLRVEGSYA
-170 IAVIADNEP
+170 LAVISDNEP

-186 NESPLIVG
+186 KDSPLIVG

-200 FIASDIPAI
+200 FLASDIPAI
-209 RKFTDKIIY
+209 RKYTNKVIY
-218 INDGEIVRVTRDNV
+218 INDGEIVRLTRDNV
-232 TVSTLEGLKVEKTV
+232 TVSTLQGLSVEKTV
-246 TIAEGSIQEAE
+246 TLAEGSIQDAE

-287 EGSIDFEELRAL
+287 EGSIDFKELRPL
-299 ENEICNIESISI
+299 EDEIKNIESITI
-311 VACGTSYHAGLLG
+311 IACGTSYHAGILG
-324 KYILED
+324 KYALED
-330 LLRIPVRVEY
+330 LLRIPVKVEY

-347 NLLSGKKS
+347 NFLSGTRS
-355 LAMGISQSGETAD
+355 LAICISQSGETAD

-378 QGYLTLAITNVAG
+378 QGYLTLAITNVVG

-406 GAEIGVAATKTFTAQ
+406 GIEIGVAATKTFTAQ
-421 ILILYMFGVYAARLR
+421 ILTLYMFGVYVARLK
-436 KLIDVETSRH
+436 KLIDVETSRN

-460 LLDDFG
+460 LLD
-466 NIEKAASRVC
+466 NISSIEKTASRIC
-476 EEDCC
+476 EADCC

-501 EISYIRAEGFPAGEL
+501 EISYIKAEGFPAGEL

-522 LITAGTP
+522 LITADTP
-529 VIALVPNDKTYYKTL
+529 VIAIVPKGKTYYKTL
-544 SNIKEVKARNAR
+544 GNIKEVKARNAY
-556 VTAIANSSDDEIA
+556 VIAIANASDNEIV

-574 VIEIPDV
+574 VIKMPDV
-581 DEFFSPMLTAVVLQ
+581 DELFSPMLAAVTLQ
-595 LLAYYAAKNKG
+595 LLAYYAAKYLG

>member
-12 SVTPILVESLKLLEY
+12 SVTPIIVESLKRLEY

-38 NGTDI
+38 NGAEI
-43 DITKTKGKISDLES
+43 DITKTEGKISDLENI
-57 VLSSEG
+57 LD
-63 KSSELESTV
+63 LTNN
-72 FSTGSAC
+72 AC

-87 ATHGTPS
+87 ATHGIPS
-94 TTNAHPHTDCNGSI
+94 STNAHPHADCSGSF

-116 ENFQALKEELASK
+116 ENFQALKDELTSK
-129 GHFFSSDTDTEVL
+129 GHIFSSDTDTEVL

-152 DLERAVRDA
+152 DLERAVREA
-161 LVRVKGSYA
+161 LLRVEGSYA
-170 IAVIADNEP
+170 LAVISDNEP

-186 NESPLIVG
+186 KDSPLIVG

-200 FIASDIPAI
+200 FLASDIPAI
-209 RKFTDKIIY
+209 RKYTNKVIY
-218 INDGEIVRVTRDNV
+218 INDGEIVRLTRDSV
-232 TVSTLEGLKVEKTV
+232 TVSTLQGLSVEKTV
-246 TIAEGSIQEAE
+246 TLAEGSIQDAE

-287 EGSIDFEELRAL
+287 EGSIDFKELRPL
-299 ENEICNIESISI
+299 EDEIKNIESITI
-311 VACGTSYHAGLLG
+311 IACGTSYHAGILG
-324 KYILED
+324 KYALED
-330 LLRIPVRVEY
+330 LLRIPVKVEY

-347 NLLSGKKS
+347 NFLSGTRS
-355 LAMGISQSGETAD
+355 LAICISQSGETAD

-378 QGYLTLAITNVAG
+378 QGYLTLAITNVVG

-406 GAEIGVAATKTFTAQ
+406 GIEIGVAATKTFTAQ
-421 ILILYMFGVYAARLR
+421 ILTLYMFGVYVARLK
-436 KLIDVETSRH
+436 KLIDVETSRN

-460 LLDDFG
+460 LLD
-466 NIEKAASRVC
+466 NISSIEKTASRIC
-476 EEDCC
+476 EADCC

-501 EISYIRAEGFPAGEL
+501 EISYIKAEGFPAGEL

-522 LITAGTP
+522 LITADTP
-529 VIALVPNDKTYYKTL
+529 VIAIVPKGKTYYKTL
-544 SNIKEVKARNAR
+544 GNIKEVKARNAF
-556 VTAIANSSDDEIA
+556 VIAIANASDNEIV

-574 VIEIPDV
+574 VIKMPDV
-581 DEFFSPMLTAVVLQ
+581 DELFSPMLAAVTLQ
-595 LLAYYAAKNKG
+595 LLAYYAAKYLG

>member
-12 SVTPILVESLKLLEY
+12 SVTPLIVESLKRLEY

-38 NGTDI
+38 NGAEI
-43 DITKTKGKISDLES
+43 DITKTEGKISDLENI
-57 VLSSEG
+57 LS
-63 KSSELESTV
+63 LTNN
-72 FSTGSAC
+72 AC

-87 ATHGTPS
+87 ATHGIPS
-94 TTNAHPHTDCNGSI
+94 STNAHPHADCSGSF

-116 ENFQALKEELASK
+116 ENFQALKDELTSK
-129 GHFFSSDTDTEVL
+129 GHIFSSDTDTEVL

-152 DLERAVRDA
+152 DLERAVRQA
-161 LVRVKGSYA
+161 LLRVEGSYA
-170 IAVIADNEP
+170 IAVISDNEP

-186 NESPLIVG
+186 KDSPLIVG

-200 FIASDIPAI
+200 FLASDIPAI
-209 RKFTDKIIY
+209 RKYTNKVIY
-218 INDGEIVRVTRDNV
+218 INDGEIVRLTRDNV
-232 TVSTLEGLKVEKTV
+232 SISTLQGLNVEKTV
-246 TIAEGSIQEAE
+246 TIADGSVQDAE

-287 EGSIDFEELRAL
+287 EGSIDFKELRPL
-299 ENEICNIESISI
+299 EDEIKNIESVTII
-311 VACGTSYHAGLLG
+311 ACGTSYHAGILG
-324 KYILED
+324 KYALED
-330 LLRIPVRVEY
+330 LLRIPVKVEY

-347 NLLSGKKS
+347 NFLSGKRS
-355 LAMGISQSGETAD
+355 LAICISQSGETAD

-378 QGYLTLAITNVAG
+378 QGYLTLAITNVVG

-406 GAEIGVAATKTFTAQ
+406 GIEIGVAATKTFTAQ
-421 ILILYMFGVYAARLR
+421 ILTLYMLGLYVARLK
-436 KLIDVETSRH
+436 KLIDVETSRN

-460 LLDDFG
+460 LLDNIS
-466 NIEKAASRVC
+466 NIEKTASRIC
-476 EEDCC
+476 EADCC

-501 EISYIRAEGFPAGEL
+501 EISYIKAEGFPAGEL

-522 LITAGTP
+522 LITADTP
-529 VIALVPNDKTYYKTL
+529 VIAIVPKGKTYYKTL
-544 SNIKEVKARNAR
+544 GNIKEVKARNAF
-556 VTAIANSSDDEIA
+556 VIAIANASDDEIV

-574 VIEIPDV
+574 VIKIPDV
-581 DEFFSPMLTAVVLQ
+581 DELFSPMLAAVALQ
-595 LLAYYAAKNKG
+595 LLAYYAAKYLG

>member
-12 SVTPILVESLKLLEY
+12 SVTPIIVESLKRLEY

-38 NGTDI
+38 NGAEI
-43 DITKTKGKISDLES
+43 DITKTEGKISDLENI
-57 VLSSEG
+57 LN
-63 KSSELESTV
+63 LTNN
-72 FSTGSAC
+72 AC

-87 ATHGTPS
+87 ATHGIPS
-94 TTNAHPHTDCNGSI
+94 STNAHPHADCSGSF

-116 ENFQALKEELASK
+116 ENFQALKDELTSK
-129 GHFFSSDTDTEVL
+129 GHIFSSDTDTEVL

-152 DLERAVRDA
+152 DLERAVREA
-161 LVRVKGSYA
+161 LLRVEGSYA
-170 IAVIADNEP
+170 LAVISDNEP

-186 NESPLIVG
+186 KDSPLIVG

-200 FIASDIPAI
+200 FLASDIPAI
-209 RKFTDKIIY
+209 RKYTNKVIY
-218 INDGEIVRVTRDNV
+218 INDGEIVRLTRDNV
-232 TVSTLEGLKVEKTV
+232 TVSTLQGLSVEKTV
-246 TIAEGSIQEAE
+246 TLAEGSIQDAE

-287 EGSIDFEELRAL
+287 EGSIDFKELRSL
-299 ENEICNIESISI
+299 EDEIKNIESITI
-311 VACGTSYHAGLLG
+311 IACGTSYHAGVLG
-324 KYILED
+324 KYALED
-330 LLRIPVRVEY
+330 LLRIPVKVEY

-347 NLLSGKKS
+347 NFLSGTRS
-355 LAMGISQSGETAD
+355 LAICISQSGETAD

-378 QGYLTLAITNVAG
+378 QGYLTLAITNVVG

-406 GAEIGVAATKTFTAQ
+406 GIEIGVAATKTFTAQ
-421 ILILYMFGVYAARLR
+421 ILTLYMFGVYVARLK
-436 KLIDVETSRH
+436 KLIDVETSRN

-460 LLDDFG
+460 LLDNIS
-466 NIEKAASRVC
+466 NIEKTSSRIC
-476 EEDCC
+476 EADCC

-501 EISYIRAEGFPAGEL
+501 EISYIKAEGFPAGEL

-522 LITAGTP
+522 LITADTP
-529 VIALVPNDKTYYKTL
+529 VIAIVPKGKTYYKTL
-544 SNIKEVKARNAR
+544 GNIKEVKARNAY
-556 VTAIANSSDDEIA
+556 VIAIANASDNEIV

-574 VIEIPDV
+574 VIKIPDV
-581 DEFFSPMLTAVVLQ
+581 DELFSPMLAAVTLQ
-595 LLAYYAAKNKG
+595 LLAYYAAKYLG

>member
-12 SVTPILVESLKLLEY
+12 SVTPIIVESLKRLEY

-38 NGTDI
+38 NGAEI
-43 DITKTKGKISDLES
+43 DITKTEGKIADLENI
-57 VLSSEG
+57 LS
-63 KSSELESTV
+63 LTN
-72 FSTGSAC
+72 TAC

-87 ATHGTPS
+87 ATHGIPS
-94 TTNAHPHTDCNGSI
+94 STNAHPHADCSGSF

-116 ENFQALKEELASK
+116 ENFQTLKDELTSK
-129 GHFFSSDTDTEVL
+129 GHIFSSETDTEVL

-152 DLERAVRDA
+152 DLESAVREA
-161 LVRVKGSYA
+161 LLRVEGSYA
-170 IAVIADNEP
+170 IAVISDNEP

-186 NESPLIVG
+186 KDSPLIVG

-200 FIASDIPAI
+200 FLASDIPAI
-209 RKFTDKIIY
+209 RKYTNKVMY
-218 INDGEIVRVTRDNV
+218 INDGEIVRLTRDNV
-232 TVSTLEGLKVEKTV
+232 TVSTLQGVNVERLV
-246 TIAEGSIQEAE
+246 TIVDGSVQDAE

-271 QPKALRETME
+271 QPKALRDTME

-287 EGSIDFEELRAL
+287 EGSIDFKELRPF
-299 ENEICNIESISI
+299 EDEIKNIEGITI
-311 VACGTSYHAGLLG
+311 IACGTSYHAGILG
-324 KYILED
+324 KYALED
-330 LLRIPVRVEY
+330 LLRIPVKVEY

-347 NLLSGKKS
+347 NFLSGNRS
-355 LAMGISQSGETAD
+355 LAICISQSGETAD
-368 TLAAMNEAKS
+368 TLAAMNEAKA
-378 QGYLTLAITNVAG
+378 QGYLTLAITNVVG

-406 GAEIGVAATKTFTAQ
+406 GIEIGVAATKTFTAQ
-421 ILILYMFGVYAARLR
+421 ILTLYMFGIYVARLK

-460 LLDDFG
+460 LLDNISD
-466 NIEKAASRVC
+466 IEKASSRIC
-476 EEDCC
+476 EADCC

-495 GALKMK
+495 GALKLK
-501 EISYIRAEGFPAGEL
+501 EISYIKAEGFPAGEL

-529 VIALVPNDKTYYKTL
+529 VIAIVPKGKTYYKTL
-544 SNIKEVKARNAR
+544 GNIKEVKARNAF
-556 VTAIANSSDDEIA
+556 VIAIANASDDEIV

-574 VIEIPDV
+574 VIKMPDI
-581 DEFFSPMLTAVVLQ
+581 DELFSPMLAAVVLQ
-595 LLAYYAAKNKG
+595 LLAYYAAKDIG

>member
-12 SVTPILVESLKLLEY
+12 SVTPILVESLKRLEY

-38 NGTDI
+38 NGAEI
-43 DITKTKGKISDLES
+43 DITKTEGKISDLES
-57 VLSSEG
+57 ILS
-63 KSSELESTV
+63 LTD
-72 FSTGSAC
+72 SAS

-87 ATHGTPS
+87 ATHGIPS
-94 TTNAHPHTDCNGSI
+94 STNAHPHVDCSGSI

-116 ENFQALKEELASK
+116 ENFQALKEELTSK
-129 GHFFSSDTDTEVL
+129 GHIFSSDTDTEVL

-152 DLERAVRDA
+152 DLERAVRGA
-161 LVRVKGSYA
+161 LLRVEGSYA
-170 IAVIADNEP
+170 IAVISDNEP

-186 NESPLIVG
+186 KDSPLIVG

-200 FIASDIPAI
+200 FLASDIPAI
-209 RKFTDKIIY
+209 RKYTNKVIY
-218 INDGEIVRVTRDNV
+218 IDDGEIVRITRDNV
-232 TVSTLEGLKVEKTV
+232 TVSTLQGLKVEKTI
-246 TIAEGSIQEAE
+246 TIAEGSILDAE
-257 RGGYEHFML
+257 RGGYEHYML

-287 EGSIDFEELRAL
+287 EGSIDFKELREL
-299 ENEICNIESISI
+299 ENKIQDLESITI
-311 VACGTSYHAGLLG
+311 IACGTSYHAGILG

-347 NLLSGKKS
+347 NFLSGKKS
-355 LAMGISQSGETAD
+355 LALCISQSGETAD
-368 TLAAMNEAKS
+368 TLAAMNEAKA
-378 QGYLTLAITNVAG
+378 QGYLTLAITNVVG
-391 STITRKADEILLTKS
+391 STITRRADEILLTKS
-406 GAEIGVAATKTFTAQ
+406 GIEIGVAATKTFTAQ
-421 ILILYMFGVYAARLR
+421 ILILYMFGVYVARL
-436 KLIDVETSRH
+436 KNLTDVETSRN
-446 IITSMKSVPGLIES
+446 IITSMKLVPSHIES
-460 LLDDFG
+460 LLDNVS
-466 NIEKAASRVC
+466 NIEKTASRVC
-476 EEDCC
+476 ESDCC

-486 GLSYPIALE
+486 GLNYPIALE

-501 EISYIRAEGFPAGEL
+501 EISYIKAEGFPAGEL
-516 KHGPLA
+516 KHVPLA
-522 LITAGTP
+522 LITSGTP
-529 VIALVPNDKTYYKTL
+529 VIALVPKGKTYYKTL
-544 SNIKEVKARNAR
+544 GNIKEVKARNAY
-556 VTAIANSSDDEIA
+556 VIAIANESDDEIT

-574 VIEIPDV
+574 VVKIPDV
-581 DEFFSPMLTAVVLQ
+581 DEFFSPMLAAVVLQ
-595 LLAYYAAKNKG
+595 LLAYYAAKYKG

>member
-12 SVTPILVESLKLLEY
+12 SVTPIIVESLKRLEY

-38 NGTDI
+38 NGAEI
-43 DITKTKGKISDLES
+43 DITKTEGKISDLENI
-57 VLSSEG
+57 LN
-63 KSSELESTV
+63 LTNN
-72 FSTGSAC
+72 AC

-87 ATHGTPS
+87 ATHGIPS
-94 TTNAHPHTDCNGSI
+94 STNAHPHADCSGSF

-116 ENFQALKEELASK
+116 ENFQALKDELTSK
-129 GHFFSSDTDTEVL
+129 GHIFISDTDTEVL

-152 DLERAVRDA
+152 DLERAVREA
-161 LVRVKGSYA
+161 LLRVEGSYA
-170 IAVIADNEP
+170 LAVISDNEP
-179 DVIVAAR
+179 DVIIAAR
-186 NESPLIVG
+186 KDSPLIVG

-200 FIASDIPAI
+200 FLASDIPAI
-209 RKFTDKIIY
+209 RKYTNKVMY
-218 INDGEIVRVTRDNV
+218 INDGEIVRLTRDNV
-232 TVSTLEGLKVEKTV
+232 TVSTLQGLSVEKTV
-246 TIAEGSIQEAE
+246 TLAEGSIQDAE

-287 EGSIDFEELRAL
+287 EGSIDFKELRSL
-299 ENEICNIESISI
+299 EDEIKNIESITI
-311 VACGTSYHAGLLG
+311 IACGTSYHAGVLG
-324 KYILED
+324 KYALED
-330 LLRIPVRVEY
+330 LLRIPVKVEY

-347 NLLSGKKS
+347 NFLSGTRS
-355 LAMGISQSGETAD
+355 IAICISQSGETAD

-378 QGYLTLAITNVAG
+378 QGYLTLAITNVVG

-406 GAEIGVAATKTFTAQ
+406 GIEIGVAATKTFTAQ
-421 ILILYMFGVYAARLR
+421 ILTLYMFGVYVARLK
-436 KLIDVETSRH
+436 KLIDVETSRN

-460 LLDDFG
+460 LLDNIS
-466 NIEKAASRVC
+466 NIEKTSSRIC
-476 EEDCC
+476 EADCC

-501 EISYIRAEGFPAGEL
+501 EISYIKAEGFPAGEL

-522 LITAGTP
+522 LITADTP
-529 VIALVPNDKTYYKTL
+529 VIAIVPKGKTYYKTL
-544 SNIKEVKARNAR
+544 GNIKEVKARSAY
-556 VTAIANSSDDEIA
+556 VIAIANASDDEIV

-574 VIEIPDV
+574 VIKIPDV
-581 DEFFSPMLTAVVLQ
+581 DELFSPMLAAVALQ
-595 LLAYYAAKNKG
+595 LLAYYAAKYLG

>member
-7 CIGNR
+7 CIGNQR
-12 SVTPILVESLKLLEY
+12 VTPILVESLKRLAY

-38 NGTDI
+38 NCAEVE
-43 DITKTKGKISDLES
+43 ITKTEGKISDLES
-57 VLSSEG
+57 ILSSEG
-63 KSSELESTV
+63 KMPDLASPSPAV
-72 FSTGSAC
+72 DAC

-87 ATHGTPS
+87 ATHGIPS
-94 TTNAHPHTDCNGSI
+94 TKNAHPHVDCTGSI

-116 ENFQALKEELASK
+116 ENFQALKEELAGK
-129 GHFFSSDTDTEVL
+129 GHLFSSDTDTEVL

-152 DLERAVRDA
+152 NLESAVREA
-161 LVRVKGSYA
+161 LLRVEGSYA
-170 IAVIADNEP
+170 IAVISDYEP

-186 NESPLIVG
+186 KDSPLIVG

-200 FIASDIPAI
+200 FLASDIPAI
-209 RKFTDKIIY
+209 RKHTNKIVY
-218 INDGEIVRVTRDNV
+218 INDEEVVRITMDNV
-232 TVSTLEGLKVEKTV
+232 TVSTLQGVNVEKIV
-246 TIAEGSIQEAE
+246 TIADGSIKDAE

-271 QPKALRETME
+271 QPNALRETME

-287 EGSIDFEELRAL
+287 EGSVDFKELGAL
-299 ENEICNIESISI
+299 ENEIKEIESISI
-311 VACGTSYHAGLLG
+311 IACGTSYHAGLLG

-347 NLLSGKKS
+347 NVLSGKKS
-355 LAMGISQSGETAD
+355 LAICISQSGETAD
-368 TLAAMNEAKS
+368 TLAAMKQAKS
-378 QGYLTLAITNVAG
+378 QGYLTLAITNVVG

-406 GAEIGVAATKTFTAQ
+406 GIEIGVAATKTFTAQ
-421 ILILYMFGVYAARLR
+421 ILMLYMCGIYVARLM
-436 KLIDVETSRH
+436 KLTDVETSRNL
-446 IITSMKSVPGLIES
+446 ITPMKSVPGFIES
-460 LLDDFG
+460 LLD
-466 NIEKAASRVC
+466 NISTIEKTASRVC
-476 EEDCC
+476 EADCC

-486 GLSYPIALE
+486 GLNYPIALE

-501 EISYIRAEGFPAGEL
+501 EISYVKAEGFPAGEL

-522 LITAGTP
+522 LITEDTP
-529 VIALVPNDKTYYKTL
+529 VIALVPKGKTYYKTL
-544 SNIKEVKARNAR
+544 GNIKEVKARNAF
-556 VTAIANSSDDEIA
+556 VIAIANASDDEIV

-574 VIEIPDV
+574 VIKIPDA
-581 DEFFSPMLTAVVLQ
+581 DEFLSPMLAAVALQ
-595 LLAYYAAKNKG
+595 LLAYYAAKHRG
-606 AEIDQPRNLA
+606 ADIDQPRNLA